1 MAPEDVNKLV
11 ICHGEEG
18 TASFCG
24 SAVYG
29 LGVEGS
35 LDLYHGDARIASL
48 HWNGPWARTGNQF
61 EATNVN
67 SAKYLVIIS
76 GIPSHG
82 ILGDVSVIVTEVAC

>member
-1 MAPEDVNKLV
+1 M
-11 ICHGEEG
+11 IFHGEEG

-35 LDLYHGDARIASL
+35 LDLYHGEARIASL

-67 SAKYLVIIS
+67 SAKYLVNIS
-76 GIPSHG
+76 GIPSYG